1 MIRFWLALFTLF
13 LSTQLLSTTITS
25 IKFEGLVHISKS
37 VALRM
42 LDFQEGDTLSEKAID
57 DGIKTF
63 FKQGYFSDIWV
74 DNSAGEIIFHFKE
87 KPIISKIEMKGYKEN
102 DDEAQ
107 QALLQIKKGAIYD
120 EKRLEGVKKRIID
133 ALSQEGKIDSVVEIE
148 TEHLDN
154 GSVKVTFRVNEGENI
169 IIKELKYDGVK
180 GLEPEMFDKV
190 IANKE
195 HEFMG
200 WFWGQNDGKMQL
212 AQMQYDPLRIRDLYM
227 QYGYLDAKVDTPFVR
242 VDFDHYTAQMSYQLS
257 EGEVYRVKNIILQQ
271 RNEVIDDAALRD
283 VVKLKLNEAFNIK
296 TFREDSERIKTAIAD
311 LGYAFVQVVPD
322 LRKDKEHKTVEVV
335 YRINPGEKVRIR
347 NVIISGNNRTLDRIV
362 RRELYLGPGD
372 MYNLTD
378 LKDSRNALGRTGY
391 FEKNTIEEKRIDTHT
406 MDLIVKVKE
415 TPTGNIQLGGGYGS
429 YGGIILNVGVSDRNI
444 FGSGINMG
452 IKLEKSQ
459 LTQNYS
465 FNISN
470 PRLNDSDYSGN
481 FSLYQSSYQYNDYT
495 VNSQGITVG
504 TGHRFTRHI
513 TGFLGYNY
521 ADTGYSDFSQGV
533 FDNYYSVFFESYAK
547 SSINVSATF
556 DNTDDYYLPRE
567 GFVASQSFERSG
579 IGGDAD
585 YLKSRTNFNA
595 YKGLQNWV
603 NFDLIARYKAR
614 YNYAED
620 KGYLPLAERFYM
632 GGMRSVRG
640 YESYSL
646 SPSYI
651 DEDGNRRRVGGKQ
664 TFSNNVELSFPLLP
678 KAKMRL
684 AGFYDW
690 GWISGDVPDHVAYNN
705 IPTQSNHQEITRSS
719 YGVSLEWFSPMGPI
733 QLIYA
738 NAIDPH
744 PDDRTTH
751 FEFTIGQR
759 F

>member
-1 MIRFWLALFTLF
+1 
-13 LSTQLLSTTITS
+13 
-25 IKFEGLVHISKS
+25 
-37 VALRM
+37 M
-42 LDFQEGDTLSEKAID
+42 LDFQEGDTLSDKAID
-57 DGIKTF
+57 EGIKTF

-74 DNSAGEIIFHFKE
+74 ENNDGEIIFHFKE

-102 DDEAQ
+102 DDDAQ
-107 QALLQIKKGAIYD
+107 QALLQIKKGAMYD

-148 TEHLDN
+148 TEYLDN
-154 GSVKVTFRVNEGENI
+154 GSVKVVFRVNEGENI
-169 IIKELKYDGVK
+169 IIEELTYDGTK
-180 GLEPEMFDKV
+180 GLEPEMFDEV

-227 QYGYLDAKVDTPFVR
+227 QYGYLDAKVDEPFVR
-242 VDFDHYTAQMSYQLS
+242 VDFDHYTAQMSYQLI
-257 EGEVYRVKNIILQQ
+257 EGEVYRVENIILQQ
-271 RNEVIDDAALRD
+271 RTEVMDDALLRD

-296 TFREDSERIKTAIAD
+296 TFREDSDRIKTAIAD

-322 LRKDKEHKTVEVV
+322 LRKDKERKTVEVV
-335 YRINPGEKVRIR
+335 YSINPGEKVRIR
-347 NVIISGNNRTLDRIV
+347 NVIIAGNNRTLDRIV

-391 FEKNTIEEKRIDTHT
+391 FENTTIEEKRIDTHT

-415 TPTGNIQLGGGYGS
+415 APTGNIQLGGGYGS
-429 YGGIILNVGVSDRNI
+429 YGGILLTVGVSDRNI

-452 IKLEKSQ
+452 IQLEKSE

-470 PRLNDSDYSGN
+470 PRLNDSDFSGN
-481 FSLYQSSYQYNDYT
+481 FSIYQSSYQYNDYT

-513 TGFLGYNY
+513 TGYLGYTY
-521 ADTGYSDFSQGV
+521 ADTGYADFSQGV
-533 FDNYYSVFFESYAK
+533 FDNYYAIFFESYAK
-547 SSINVSATF
+547 SSITVSATF
-556 DNTDDYYLPRE
+556 DNTDDFYLPRE

-585 YLKSRTNFNA
+585 YFKSRTNFSA
-595 YKGLQNWV
+595 YRGLQDWL

-614 YNYAED
+614 YNYAQD
-620 KGYLPLAERFYM
+620 MGYLPLAERFYM

-651 DEDGNRRRVGGKQ
+651 DENGNRRRTGGKQ

-705 IPTQSNHQEITRSS
+705 IPTQSNHQEISRSS

-738 NAIDPH
+738 NAIDPQ
-744 PDDRTTH
+744 PGDFTTH